1 MIAFFDYCRLLSHR
15 HPAYHLAWHVPNERK
30 ASVQRRVT
38 MARAGVKKGVPDIS
52 VPVPNKTHHGLYIE
66 LKIKP
71 NKPSP
76 EQLKIIDELNKVG
89 NYACVCWSA
98 EEAIATLEAYLA
110 DKL

>member
-1 MIAFFDYCRLLSHR
+1 
-15 HPAYHLAWHVPNERK
+15 
-30 ASVQRRVT
+30 